1 VPLVATVHDV
11 AWLRV
16 QQHTRPYA
24 RAYFGRFALAR
35 YVNARVLFVDSAFS
49 RSELLS
55 LVPLD
60 PERVVVLYPGVA
72 ADIMN
77 VVRAPQAEAT
87 LLAVGTVEPRKNLEV
102 LVRVLAAI
110 PGLRLI
116 SVGPFTPYRTRVL
129 ELAHELGVAERVEL
143 RGYVTRA
150 ELLGLYASATLAA
163 VPSFYEGFG
172 YGAAQALCAG
182 VPLVAADAASL
193 PEIVAGSAALVRP
206 EDATAWTDAIARIVA
221 DRDRAERVA
230 ASERLAARSRF
241 GWAATAAAAEAV
253 YERVCRTF

>member
-1 VPLVATVHDV
+1 
-11 AWLRV
+11 
-16 QQHTRPYA
+16 
-24 RAYFGRFALAR
+24 
-35 YVNARVLFVDSAFS
+35 
-49 RSELLS
+49 
-55 LVPLD
+55 
-60 PERVVVLYPGVA
+60 
-72 ADIMN
+72 
-77 VVRAPQAEAT
+77 
-87 LLAVGTVEPRKNLEV
+87 
-102 LVRVLAAI
+102 
-110 PGLRLI
+110 LRLI

-129 ELAHELGVAERVEL
+129 ALARELGVTERVEL

-193 PEIVAGSAALVRP
+193 PEIVAGGAALVRP

-230 ASERLAARSRF
+230 ASERLAVCSRF